1 MEEQSIELQGS
12 EPRSSI
18 EVSQN
23 FKGLYAYNVKFY
35 FDMAEKDPL
44 DMIKKIKET
53 YDKLHDTFG
62 GE

>member
-35 FDMAEKDPL
+35 FDQVKEDSFSV
-44 DMIKKIKET
+44 IKTIENT
-53 YDKLHDTFG
+53 YNKLHDTFG
-62 GE
+62 SK